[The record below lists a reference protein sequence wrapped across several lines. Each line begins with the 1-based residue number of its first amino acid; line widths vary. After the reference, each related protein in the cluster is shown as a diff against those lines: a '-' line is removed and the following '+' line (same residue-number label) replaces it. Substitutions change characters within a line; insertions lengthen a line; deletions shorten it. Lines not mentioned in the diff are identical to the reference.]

1 MFLAF
6 GINTNFGKTSPCPA
20 VEHVN
25 VGRPRGAAVR
35 PPRDGHA
42 VRRDLLIA
50 PASLEA
56 LNALN
61 SQNVD
66 YIKYINSA
74 GLHALNTLIQ
84 PAGIH

>member
-1 MFLAF
+1 MGFKRVFAATGGAPLDRPLP
-6 GINTNFGKTSPCPA
+6 TTSLPA
-20 VEHVN
+20 DD
-25 VGRPRGAAVR
+25 P
-35 PPRDGHA
+35 GHG
-42 VRRDLLIA
+42 LIV

>member
-1 MFLAF
+1 MLPYIEFHHDPGEGL
-6 GINTNFGKTSPCPA
+6 
-20 VEHVN
+20 
-25 VGRPRGAAVR
+25 
-35 PPRDGHA
+35 
-42 VRRDLLIA
+42 RDLLIA

-66 YIKYINSA
+66 YMKHINSA

>member
-1 MFLAF
+1 MTLD
-6 GINTNFGKTSPCPA
+6 SR
-20 VEHVN
+20 
-25 VGRPRGAAVR
+25 VGGADWKGREERQADQR
-35 PPRDGHA
+35 RTADG
-42 VRRDLLIA
+42 LIA

>member
-1 MFLAF
+1 MSH
-6 GINTNFGKTSPCPA
+6 KESQ
-20 VEHVN
+20 
-25 VGRPRGAAVR
+25 
-35 PPRDGHA
+35 
-42 VRRDLLIA
+42 DLLYVLIA

>member
-1 MFLAF
+1 MLA
-6 GINTNFGKTSPCPA
+6 IAPSLPL
-20 VEHVN
+20 
-25 VGRPRGAAVR
+25 VGGQGGGEVC
-35 PPRDGHA
+35 D
-42 VRRDLLIA
+42 DLSV

-56 LNALN
+56 LNASN
-61 SQNVD
+61 SQHVD